1 MVLATVLRPAL
12 LLALVACGPKA
23 VPDSFVFGA
32 AVAGFQVD
40 PGCPTV
46 PADQCED
53 RNSDWYQ
60 WVTSPSQLGDLS
72 SQITFEPLS
81 NGPGE
86 WELYERDFDLA
97 KNDLS
102 LGAFRM
108 SIEWSRIFP
117 TATDGLDGEA
127 LRAVANHEAIEH
139 YHSIFAAL
147 KARGLKPLV
156 TLHHY
161 TLPSWVHDG
170 VACHQHIDT
179 CVNRGWLDHDRIV
192 NEIAKY
198 AAFCAREFGA
208 EVDWWA
214 TLNEPFAVVL
224 PGYLLPSKNRVNPP
238 GLTLK
243 VAEAKAAM
251 LAMIDANARMYDAV
265 KANDTVDADQDGRA
279 AFVGLVYATVPT
291 AGQNPASKIDAR
303 AAENVYYLYNTA
315 FLDAALKGLVD
326 ADLDGT
332 PDAMTPR
339 ADLAGRADYLGINY
353 YTRVTVAG
361 TGDPVLPSLSP
372 LTTFDPT
379 SLVQQRGDTKGLYD
393 IVMSMQARYHL
404 PMYITE
410 TGTDAADDPSLMA
423 RWLVGTMQ
431 WTKRAIRDGADLRGY
446 FVWSLIDN
454 YEWNQG
460 MAAKF
465 GLYSVDLASKARAPR
480 EAATVYRDI
489 VKARDVP
496 AKWLAKYPENTP

>member
-1 MVLATVLRPAL
+1 MKWPAL
-12 LLALVACGPKA
+12 LLAVIACGPRA

-32 AVAGFQVD
+32 SVAGFQVD

-53 RNSDWYQ
+53 RSSDWYQ
-60 WVTSPSQLGDLS
+60 WVTSAEQLGDLS
-72 SQITFEPLS
+72 AQIAFEPLS
-81 NGPGE
+81 HGPGE

-102 LGAFRM
+102 LGAFRL
-108 SIEWSRIFP
+108 SLEWSRIFP
-117 TATDGLDGEA
+117 TATDGLEGEA
-127 LRAVANHEAIEH
+127 LRAVANHEAIDH

-147 KARGLKPLV
+147 KARGLTPLV

-161 TLPSWVHDG
+161 TLPLWLHDG
-170 VACHQHIDT
+170 VACHLNIDT

-192 NEIAKY
+192 NEISKY

-224 PGYLLPSKNRVNPP
+224 PGYLLPSKDRVNPP

-243 VAEAKAAM
+243 VAQGKAAM
-251 LAMIDANARMYDAV
+251 VAMIDANARMYDAV
-265 KANDTVDADQDGRA
+265 KANDLLDADRDGKA
-279 AFVGLVYATVPT
+279 AVVGLVYATVPT
-291 AGQNPASKIDAR
+291 AGQNPDSKIDVR
-303 AAENVYYLYNTA
+303 AAEHIDYLYNSA
-315 FLDAALKGLVD
+315 FLNAALKGLVD
-326 ADLDGT
+326 ADLDGA
-332 PDAMTPR
+332 PDSPTPR
-339 ADLAGRADYLGINY
+339 ADLVGRADYLGINY

-361 TGDPVLPSLSP
+361 TGEPVLPSLSP

-379 SLVQQRGDTKGLYD
+379 SIVQHQGDVKGLYD
-393 IVMSMQARYHL
+393 IVMTMQARYHL

-410 TGTDAADDPSLMA
+410 TGADSAADPALTA
-423 RWLVGTMQ
+423 AWVVGTMA
-431 WTKRAIRDGADLRGY
+431 WAKRAIRDGADLRGY

-465 GLYSVDLASKARAPR
+465 GLYSVDLDSKARAPR
-480 EAATVYRDI
+480 EAANAYRDI
-489 VKARDVP
+489 VKARDLP
-496 AKWLAKYPENTP
+496 AKWLARYPTPEASK